1 MYISFLLPSP
11 SFLSPSLPLQDNIQR
26 ILLALAVKID
36 STHRCFVKRR
46 LLLSYNLFVKL
57 VCRELRDGLDETQPF
72 VVMDIVHTLS
82 RVISGIAVTTPTSG
96 MGQLLSLCLD
106 TLETLSKAVISACPL
121 DLANHLPTLVACLL
135 PFARGGSPDGEKVS
149 ATAQPRRPRAVS
161 PPLPLQAL
169 SLLTL
174 LLQSAG
180 EDAVA
185 RLDPLPEAIPLP
197 PELRHC
203 STNLSEEISRF
214 LSVDV
219 YSSRT
224 AGLRALAGLLHS
236 SKLDISSLVE
246 GW

>member
-1 MYISFLLPSP
+1 MLWGAHLSNFCRERRCHIKTVNVMCIRQVYVYFFLLPSP

-82 RVISGIAVTTPTSG
+82 RVISGIAVATPTSG

-135 PFARGGSPDGEKVS
+135 PFARGGSPDGQKVS
-149 ATAQPRRPRAVS
+149 GRPLVS
-161 PPLPLQAL
+161 LVNLEL
-169 SLLTL
+169 SLLLCHSRPCLSSPSSFNQLVKTL
-174 LLQSAG
+174 WQDSILCLK
-180 EDAVA
+180 
-185 RLDPLPEAIPLP
+185 PY
-197 PELRHC
+197 HC
-203 STNLSEEISRF
+203 PRS
-214 LSVDV
+214 
-219 YSSRT
+219 
-224 AGLRALAGLLHS
+224 
-236 SKLDISSLVE
+236 
-246 GW
+246 